1 VLASVASF
9 FRQISLSPLW
19 FLAVDLFL
27 VVGIALIAKNLLAF
41 IAPLL
46 VFAFLGAALL
56 SSALCCGLAGCCTK
70 RRFV

>member
-1 VLASVASF
+1 
-9 FRQISLSPLW
+9 
-19 FLAVDLFL
+19 VDLFL